1 MNSKTRLASQK
12 QHKTRKA
19 AGRKRTQKSENTRQ
33 LILDAAARIFA
44 EYGYT
49 RTRLGDIAD
58 SLDIHL
64 TGLYYYYDNKEE
76 LVSDIICHVPGRTA
90 VALQSAL
97 DEIPDDADSREK
109 ISRAIDVYLEHI
121 LQDDNYV
128 RAYHRIASQVSPEI
142 RQRAMS
148 VTRDINEIWKRL
160 IDDGVKSGALR
171 GDLDVTM
178 VRMLMLGSMNWAVE
192 WFQPR
197 MGPPKVMADVL
208 KAMLFEGIAPQPG
221 KIS

>member
-1 MNSKTRLASQK
+1 MSGKTRPTSQD

-19 AGRKRTQKSENTRQ
+19 AGRKRTQKSENTRL

-49 RTRLGDIAD
+49 RTRLSDIAE

-90 VALQSAL
+90 ATLEAAL
-97 DEIPDDADSREK
+97 DALPRYATNREK
-109 ISRAIDVYLEHI
+109 ICRAIDVYLATI
-121 LQDDNYV
+121 LQDDHYV

-142 RQRAMS
+142 RARAIS
-148 VTRDINEIWKRL
+148 VTRDINEIWKKL
-160 IDDGVKSGALR
+160 IDDGVKSGELR
-171 GDLDVTM
+171 GDLDLTM

-197 MGPPKVMADVL
+197 MGPPKAMAEVF
-208 KAMLFEGIAPQPG
+208 KSMLFEGVARQRT
-221 KIS
+221 